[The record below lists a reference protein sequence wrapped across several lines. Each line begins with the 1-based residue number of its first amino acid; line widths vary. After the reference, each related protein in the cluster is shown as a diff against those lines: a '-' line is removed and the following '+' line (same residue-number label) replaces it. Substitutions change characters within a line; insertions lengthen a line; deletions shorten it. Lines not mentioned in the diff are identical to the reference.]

1 MGAKDGKFASG
12 LLRKYGESSK
22 TKNALDWLLR
32 FQVFLFPPFLPS
44 SLSFLSNKNKK
55 KTKKKN
61 QKTNEFIEI
70 FRIFS
75 IKKIKEE

>member
-1 MGAKDGKFASG
+1 MGAKDGKFAAG

-32 FQVFLFPPFLPS
+32 FQVFLFPPFLPT
-44 SLSFLSNKNKK
+44 SLSFPSNKN
-55 KTKKKN
+55 KKKN
-61 QKTNEFIEI
+61 QKTNKFIEI

-75 IKKIKEE
+75 IKR